1 VVGRPKG
8 AFRGLP
14 SEAFGTTA
22 GDLIA
27 PCHRPYP
34 RHADPPDPD
43 SLPAFAVALS
53 GGGFRA
59 TLAAVGVL
67 RFLADIDLLSRVR
80 WVSSVSGG
88 SIANGVFAA
97 AYPALE
103 ERGFDTGAFVDLVER
118 PIVDHVSRGSLTSK
132 LFRNAW
138 RTVGPATRTTVLA
151 RALDDWFFDKRK
163 LAELSPVC
171 RFIFNG
177 ANLTTGV
184 RFGFERDVVGDYVI
198 GNVSTGKRTF
208 RLAEAVAASAAVPG
222 FFPAFIPKG
231 DFPCLDGRKPR
242 IVDGGVYENT
252 GLEAI
257 ESLRPERAC
266 IVALNAGGVF
276 RTGSFGRV
284 PVIRDLM
291 RSEGLLYRQST
302 ALRTRHMVEGF
313 QAWERARDAGQPAP
327 EESRQGVLF
336 GLATTMAAVSPDWVA
351 EEHADLRPSLARLKT
366 SFAKFPL
373 DQCRQLVYR
382 GWWLTGASLA
392 TYHRQLLPAKLPDW
406 RQLV

>member
-1 VVGRPKG
+1 MIGKRKG
-8 AFRGLP
+8 DLHGLP

-27 PCHRPYP
+27 PCQQPYP

-43 SLPAFAVALS
+43 SMPAFAVALS

-67 RFLADIDLLSRVR
+67 RFLADTDLLSRVR

-97 AYPALE
+97 AYPELAG
-103 ERGFDTGAFVDLVER
+103 RDFDLNAFVDLVEG
-118 PIVDHVSRGSLTSK
+118 PIVHYVSSGSLTLK

-138 RTVGPATRTTVLA
+138 RTIGPDTRTTVLA
-151 RALDDWFFDKRK
+151 RALDDWFFQGKK
-163 LAELSPVC
+163 LADLSSGC
-171 RFIFNG
+171 RFVFNA

-198 GNVSTGKRTF
+198 GNVSTGQRSF

-222 FFPAFIPKG
+222 FFPAFIPNG
-231 DFPCLDGRKPR
+231 DFPCLNGRKPR

-252 GLEAI
+252 GLEPI
-257 ESLRPERAC
+257 QNLRPERAC

-291 RSEGLLYRQST
+291 RSEALLYRQST
-302 ALRTRHMVEGF
+302 ALRTRHIVEDF
-313 QAWERARDAGQPAP
+313 QAWERAREA
-327 EESRQGVLF
+327 L
-336 GLATTMAAVSPDWVA
+336 
-351 EEHADLRPSLARLKT
+351 
-366 SFAKFPL
+366 
-373 DQCRQLVYR
+373 
-382 GWWLTGASLA
+382 ASLPRRDPGKGFCSA
-392 TYHRQLLPAKLPDW
+392 WQL
-406 RQLV
+406 Q